1 MEREKYC
8 CEFCELNC
16 PGRESDDPAKPFDW
30 GAGLGAVLLLL
41 WVAGIFWVL
50 KLTVPS
56 IWRATVEA
64 FN

>member
-1 MEREKYC
+1 MERQTV
-8 CEFCELNC
+8 
-16 PGRESDDPAKPFDW
+16 SDDPQKPFDW
-30 GAGLGAVLLLL
+30 GAGLGAALLLL